1 MLFFTLVNCQS
12 VHLNINQI
20 EKKTKFWVH
29 FIFYIMKFWC
39 FFCFMNED
47 PRTYLGKHKSELVGH
62 VKVAPLRQVA
72 PDSFPDLVLVEVPA
86 VVIIH

>member
-20 EKKTKFWVH
+20 ENKILGSFHILCYEILV
-29 FIFYIMKFWC
+29 F

>member
-1 MLFFTLVNCQS
+1 
-12 VHLNINQI
+12 
-20 EKKTKFWVH
+20 
-29 FIFYIMKFWC
+29 MKFWC
-39 FFCFMNED
+39 FFFCFMNED